1 MHLRELF
8 LKEDD
13 RATAVFAF
21 GRFNPPTIGHQK
33 LIQKVQSMTK
43 QVNGKGYIFLSHKQN
58 NKTDPLSFKEKQQY
72 ITTHI
77 NDSTLEVGDA
87 TANTIIKALQV
98 IQAQGR
104 TRIIMI
110 AGDDRIV
117 EFQKLLNQY
126 NGRPDKAGNDLYKF
140 DEILVVS
147 AGHLRPGN
155 SPSKAIGMNSA
166 RS

>member
-33 LIQKVQSMTK
+33 LIQKVQSMAK

-72 ITTHI
+72 IATHI
-77 NDSTLEVGDA
+77 SDSTLEVGNA

-126 NGRPDKAGNDLYKF
+126 NATIFTSLMRYRLLVQDR
-140 DEILVVS
+140 EI
-147 AGHLRPGN
+147 RTQTT
-155 SPSKAIGMNSA
+155 
-166 RS
+166 

>member
-72 ITTHI
+72 ITTHNHKSI
-77 NDSTLEVGDA
+77 TGHPSTGQNKDHND
-87 TANTIIKALQV
+87 
-98 IQAQGR
+98 R
-104 TRIIMI
+104 R
-110 AGDDRIV
+110 
-117 EFQKLLNQY
+117 
-126 NGRPDKAGNDLYKF
+126 
-140 DEILVVS
+140 
-147 AGHLRPGN
+147 
-155 SPSKAIGMNSA
+155 
-166 RS
+166 